1 MPRKKKSATDTKA
14 MTKSDFVRSQPADMP
29 AKEVVAKAKV
39 AGLSISDNY
48 VYTLRYE
55 AKKKAGKTP
64 GASKGSKKTASV
76 KSTKVSSNGV
86 EDLLRA
92 AASEIGLSR
101 AIMILQ
107 EQQTVLRAALGR

>member
-1 MPRKKKSATDTKA
+1 MPRKKRTPTESGKMSKA
-14 MTKSDFVRSQPADMP
+14 DFVRSQPADMP
-29 AKEVVAKAKV
+29 AKEVVAKAKA

-55 AKKKAGKTP
+55 AKKAGKTP
-64 GASKGSKKTASV
+64 GVSKGPKKKASV
-76 KSTKVSSNGV
+76 KSTRASSNGV

-101 AIMILQ
+101 AITILQ
-107 EQQTVLRAALGR
+107 EQQNTLRAVLGR

>member
-1 MPRKKKSATDTKA
+1 MPRKKKTATAAST
-14 MTKSDFVRSQPADMP
+14 MSKSDFIRAQPADMP
-29 AKEVVAKAKV
+29 AKEVVARAKT

-55 AKKKAGKTP
+55 AKKQAGKTS
-64 GASKGSKKTASV
+64 GASKGAKKQASAS
-76 KSTKVSSNGV
+76 STKVSSSGI

-101 AIMILQ
+101 AISILQ
-107 EQQTVLRAALGR
+107 EQQNTLRAVLGK

>member
-1 MPRKKKSATDTKA
+1 MPRKTKTPTQNGKMSKA
-14 MTKSDFVRSQPADMP
+14 DFVRSQPADMP
-29 AKEVVAKAKV
+29 AKEVVAKAKA

-55 AKKKAGKTP
+55 AKKAGKTP
-64 GASKGSKKTASV
+64 GAPKGAKKNASV
-76 KSTKVSSNGV
+76 KSTRASSNGV

-101 AIMILQ
+101 AIAILQ

>member
-1 MPRKKKSATDTKA
+1 MPRKKKTAAANGNLS
-14 MTKSDFVRSQPADMP
+14 KSDFIRSQPADMP
-29 AKEVVAKAKV
+29 AKEVVAKAKA

-55 AKKKAGKTP
+55 AKKKAGKTTE
-64 GASKGSKKTASV
+64 ASKGAKKLAGA
-76 KSTKVSSNGV
+76 KSTTVSSSGV

-101 AIMILQ
+101 AISILQ
-107 EQQTVLRAALGR
+107 EQQNTLRSVLGR